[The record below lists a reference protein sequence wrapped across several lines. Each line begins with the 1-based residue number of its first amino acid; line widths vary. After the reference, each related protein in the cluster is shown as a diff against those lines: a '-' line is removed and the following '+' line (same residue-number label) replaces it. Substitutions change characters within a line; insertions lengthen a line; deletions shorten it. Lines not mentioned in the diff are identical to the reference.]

1 MAAVMTSRQRQSTI
15 GHTSTDQIS
24 RHDQQ
29 CHRPVRSA
37 PAPVVRVTA
46 APAPTTRRVAS
57 PATYRRRRF
66 AAALV
71 VVGMLAMAG
80 KAGAALGGATTPGT
94 PPRGPSVVT
103 EVVQPGDTLWSIAER
118 LAPGSDP
125 RPIVDELQRA
135 RHGDQLQPGEKIVW
149 QR

>member
-1 MAAVMTSRQRQSTI
+1 MAAVMTPAETSRQ
-15 GHTSTDQIS
+15 GHPKTDHSS

-46 APAPTTRRVAS
+46 APAPTTRRVAPS

-80 KAGAALGGATTPGT
+80 KAGAALGGASTPGT

-103 EVVQPGDTLWSIAER
+103 EVVQPGDTLWSIAQR
-118 LAPGSDP
+118 LAPGADP
-125 RPIVDELQRA
+125 RPIVDQLQRA
-135 RHGDQLQPGEKIVW
+135 RHGDELQPGEKIVW